1 MKVLRNIF
9 IGAALV
15 AAFFVCQPAA
25 GQNASKK
32 QLAAENAG
40 LRAKLDSL
48 REVVTAYERAAF
60 VADSV
65 AKAEKAASEAMMEM
79 EESAP
84 KAWLTE
90 DTDSLLAAWYEA
102 SKLDFT
108 NNDEDLDSVVLAT
121 NIPDSVYVKRLQDM
135 RSFIP
140 IQYNEIVRNYI
151 ILYSEKRKS
160 SMAKVLGL
168 GRYYMPLF
176 EETLIRYDMPI
187 ELRALSIVESFLNPT
202 ATSRVGAKGLWQ
214 FMPIAARQYGLQIDS
229 FVDERMDPVKST
241 DAAVRYLKDAYRVFG
256 DWNLALASYNCG
268 PGNVRKAM
276 RRSGKTDFW
285 DIYSY
290 LPRETRG
297 YVPAFIGAL
306 YTLNY
311 YKEHGIVPAEMPIA
325 TRTDTIKVN
334 KMLAFKQIND
344 VAGIPTDVVKSLNP
358 QYYHDIIPGKAD
370 KEYILK
376 LPYKYTDQFI
386 AVEDSVYKYEAD
398 SLFSPTAIKKI
409 VDGMDGERVVY
420 VVKNGDSLGRIAS
433 KYHCTVAQIK
443 RWNGL
448 KSDMIRVGQ
457 RITVYRG
464 GKH

>member
-1 MKVLRNIF
+1 MTF
-9 IGAALV
+9 AAAV
-15 AAFFVCQPAA
+15 AAFFMCQPAGA
-25 GQNASKK
+25 QSLSKK
-32 QLAAENAG
+32 KLSSENIE

-60 VADSV
+60 VADSISR
-65 AKAEKAASEAMMEM
+65 AEKAASEAMMEM
-79 EESAP
+79 DESP
-84 KAWLTE
+84 KAHLTE
-90 DTDSLLAAWYEA
+90 DTDSLLTAWYEA
-102 SKLDFT
+102 AKLDFST
-108 NNDEDLDSVVLAT
+108 ESENLDSVVLGT
-121 NIPDSVYVKRLQDM
+121 TIPDSVYVRRLQDM

-140 IQYNEIVRNYI
+140 IQYNDIVRNYL

-160 SMAKVLGL
+160 SMGKVLGL

-176 EETLIRYDMPI
+176 EETLIRYDLPL

-214 FMPIAARQYGLQIDS
+214 FMPVAARHYGLQIDS

-241 DAAVRYLKDAYRVFG
+241 DAAARYLRDAYRVFG
-256 DWNLALASYNCG
+256 DWNIAIASYNCG
-268 PGNVRKAM
+268 PGNIRKAM
-276 RRSGKTDFW
+276 KRSGKTDFW
-285 DIYSY
+285 DIYPY

-306 YTLNY
+306 YVLNY
-311 YKEHGIVPAEMPIA
+311 YREHGIVPEDMPIA
-325 TRTDTIKVN
+325 TRTDTIQVTR
-334 KMLAFKQIND
+334 MLAFKQINE
-344 VAGIPTDVVKSLNP
+344 VAGIPSDILKSLNP
-358 QYYHDIIPGKAD
+358 QYYHDIIPGKSD
-370 KEYILK
+370 KPYILK

-386 AVEDSVYKYEAD
+386 EVEDSVYKYQAD

-409 VDGMDGERVVY
+409 TDGMDGERIVY

-433 KYHCTVAQIK
+433 KYRCSVAQLK